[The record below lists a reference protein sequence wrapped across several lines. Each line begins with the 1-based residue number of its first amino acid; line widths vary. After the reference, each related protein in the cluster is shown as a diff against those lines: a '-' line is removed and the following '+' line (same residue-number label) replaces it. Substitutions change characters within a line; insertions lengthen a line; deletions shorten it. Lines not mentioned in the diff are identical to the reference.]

1 MRISVIL
8 EAEREII
15 LPIQYNHILQGFLY
29 ENLSDK
35 DYREFLHHTGYREGR
50 KTFRLFT
57 YSRLLGKFRLNQ
69 KLGQISFQP
78 PVEIIISSAVEQFI
92 TDLAETLIK
101 SDSNLLGNN
110 RVEVKSIS
118 VHKNVQFGPET
129 RIKMLSPV
137 VAYTTLHNDDLK
149 YTYYLSPWKK
159 QFIDIV
165 RNNLLAKHEVIHG
178 YIPDNQELSII
189 PNGNQEKKF
198 EKILNYKGTVIKGY
212 AGIYWLKGSP
222 ELIKVA
228 YDTGLGSKNSQGFGC
243 WEVAGVG

>member
-8 EAEREII
+8 ESEREIN

-29 ENLSDK
+29 KNLSDQ
-35 DYREFLHHTGYREGR
+35 DYREFLHHIGYREGN
-50 KTFRLFT
+50 KVFRLFT
-57 YSRLLGKFRLNQ
+57 YSRLQGKFKLNP
-69 KLGQISFQP
+69 KAEQISFQP
-78 PVEIIISSAVEQFI
+78 PVELIISSSVEQFI

-101 SDSNLLGNN
+101 SDYRLLGNN
-110 RVEVKSIS
+110 RVEVKSIN
-118 VHKNVQFGPET
+118 VHKSIQFGPEAK
-129 RIKMLSPV
+129 IKMLSPV

-149 YTYYLSPWKK
+149 YTYYLSPWRK

-165 RNNLLAKHEVIHG
+165 KYNLLTKHEVIHG
-178 YIPDNQELSII
+178 YLPDNQELSII

-222 ELIKVA
+222 ELIRVA

-243 WEVAGVG
+243 WEVVG